1 MAMAALPQQANQEPA
16 HRFYRMHFFRS
27 LEKPEFL
34 FPQRLGI
41 RFQFIRYKRNDSM
54 EANYDIF
61 EIVAVI
67 RDFWLID
74 AESYQRRYCTDHG
87 QPLAPGYYIANWPE
101 YIRERRFHDR
111 CEFYG
116 PFELRR
122 EAQAALEGMHEEWQ
136 DFLARSAEAASAA
149 HLKAAR
155 PEVKKVCSQKLQ
167 QVRPQKLSKS
177 FAA

>member
-1 MAMAALPQQANQEPA
+1 MAMTALPQQANQEPA

-67 RDFWLID
+67 R
-74 AESYQRRYCTDHG
+74 
-87 QPLAPGYYIANWPE
+87 
-101 YIRERRFHDR
+101 
-111 CEFYG
+111 
-116 PFELRR
+116 
-122 EAQAALEGMHEEWQ
+122 
-136 DFLARSAEAASAA
+136 
-149 HLKAAR
+149 
-155 PEVKKVCSQKLQ
+155 
-167 QVRPQKLSKS
+167 
-177 FAA
+177 